1 MPCIVDIVVT
11 HPGLR
16 WSVLVGFEAVSG
28 SNGRQTQQDEDLE
41 RESGLVL
48 CENQRL
54 NIVGNI
60 IARHCKL
67 SS

>member
-1 MPCIVDIVVT
+1 MPFIVAVVVT

-41 RESGLVL
+41 KMLDY
-48 CENQRL
+48 NHKQRL
-54 NIVGNI
+54 AIEDELW
-60 IARHCKL
+60 CY
-67 SS
+67 